1 MTNSETVR
9 ALARLL
15 VGQTWAHYD
24 VSSEGL
30 KLLADI
36 IFGLPEISAYD
47 WEDLYLYW
55 ETPIGENE
63 RARLGQALL
72 NQLRTPEEGAIVKQ
86 ILDEIVRADGRVTSE
101 EAALLRE
108 AGSAIDRGDPILID
122 ITERLLGSALPK
134 RAQNMNAQT
143 GYLQTIFVDRV
154 MQRFESEFDG
164 DAESALGLDEDER
177 WKLIYTG
184 TLMGRVAYVDYGIDE
199 QEVATM
205 RRILQRDWGLSENHA
220 LIVVEYAG
228 EAAVKGL
235 DLKRLTRHF
244 FDLTSYQERV
254 AFLEILF
261 EIARAHA
268 GITDREV
275 AEIGRITHA
284 LKMDVEDFED
294 AKLRALQRVGVP
306 Q

>member
-1 MTNSETVR
+1 MNNSETVR

-36 IFGLPEISAYD
+36 IFGLPDISAYD

-55 ETPIGENE
+55 DTPIGENE

-72 NQLRTPEEGAIVKQ
+72 NQLHTREQGEIVKH
-86 ILDEIVRADGRVTSE
+86 ILDESVRVDGRVTSE
-101 EAALLRE
+101 ESALLRE
-108 AGSAIDRGDPILID
+108 AGSAIDRGDPILIA
-122 ITERLLGSALPK
+122 IIERLLGLALPK

-143 GYLQTIFVDRV
+143 NYLQTIFVDRV
-154 MQRFESEFDG
+154 MQRFEDEFGG
-164 DAESALGLDEDER
+164 DAEGVLGLEEDER

-205 RRILQRDWGLSENHA
+205 RRILQRDWGLSEHHA
-220 LIVVEYAG
+220 LIVVEFAG

-235 DLKRLTRHF
+235 DIKRLSRHF

-254 AFLEILF
+254 EFLDILF

-275 AEIGRITHA
+275 AEIERIARA
-284 LKMDVEDFED
+284 LKMYVEDFED
-294 AKLRALQRVGVP
+294 AKLRALQRVVVP